1 MATHTPRWRSGRR
14 VVVMNPGPMA
24 RGVVLADS
32 DARDGH
38 VHVGWDDGDHGWPQ
52 ARLLVPEDEA
62 RRHAARR
69 RLARQAETD

>member
-1 MATHTPRWRSGRR
+1 
-14 VVVMNPGPMA
+14 MA